1 MLAFQ
6 SVMAGSTSGAGPPEL
21 PRHLAARIVVQAKD
35 MEDKQRTAA
44 LFATEDHLLAF
55 YRTSD
60 KAAVCKVARIDKST
74 FQFGPALAL
83 VQLLEAAGGLAADAE
98 PSTLTVLSN
107 ALHLMLEAAAADML
121 YGLTSV
127 YEANQLLANR
137 STEAGRDLMQQRRW
151 PPAVCFRFT
160 QQFTFS
166 NEVNVLRSVTV
177 RLHIKLALACGAQ
190 LPRPPAAA
198 WCKLNRAELWV
209 GTYIEWCAVR
219 QLLQGRQPL

>member
-107 ALHLMLEAAAADML
+107 ALHLMLEAAAA
-121 YGLTSV
+121 V
-127 YEANQLLANR
+127 
-137 STEAGRDLMQQRRW
+137 RRGDPKGAFALPSPDSPSIAPGASFLVCACNW
-151 PPAVCFRFT
+151 CVPA
-160 QQFTFS
+160 
-166 NEVNVLRSVTV
+166 
-177 RLHIKLALACGAQ
+177 
-190 LPRPPAAA
+190 
-198 WCKLNRAELWV
+198 
-209 GTYIEWCAVR
+209 
-219 QLLQGRQPL
+219 QPTCR